1 MLAEMVNVD
10 PTCPPEDRLRLGGFR
25 DNAIPDDEAVTARDK
40 LPVKPFRLERVSVT
54 KPDEPE
60 GILIEDGLA
69 AMPKSEGGVTV
80 TEIVTE

>member
-1 MLAEMVNVD
+1 MLGEMVNVD
-10 PTCPPEDRLRLGGFR
+10 PTCPPEDRLRLEGFK
-25 DNAIPDDEAVTARDK
+25 DNAIPDDKAVTAKDK

-54 KPDEPE
+54 EPDESD

-69 AMPKSEGGVTV
+69 ARPKSGGGVTV